1 MRLVT
6 DPLLTI
12 GAFARAVGLSAS
24 ALRYYDECGLLTPAE
39 VDDTTGYRYYTPALS
54 QQARLV
60 AQLRE
65 LGVPIHVMKQVVTG
79 SPEQGRAA
87 LRDLV
92 NAQQAT
98 TERVSSIV
106 GEVLA
111 ELDRTPVLTGPTR
124 ATVSGP
130 QLAAALRQVRP
141 ARAKGAST
149 PLGCVV
155 IDVDEQGLD
164 VVATNRHWM
173 AVRTLN
179 VVSSGSPTRCVLGAA
194 DAAEL
199 AGRLDACTEVDLEVT
214 ENRLTAAGGC
224 WAGRRPGLPGAPVV
238 PCWRRA
244 SGHAVRAATGRPH
257 GRGRVRP
264 TLRCDCH
271 GGRAP
276 LPGVPAGSGPSRRGS
291 GYRLRSFGGDALV
304 QHSGAAVD
312 GLHPGPGGGVG
323 DDVTPI
329 GPLRISSPYQ
339 PGFLALLMP
348 RCEE

>member
-1 MRLVT
+1 VRLVT

-79 SPEQGRAA
+79 SPEQGRAV

-98 TERVSSIV
+98 TKRVSSIV

-130 QLAAALRQVRP
+130 QLAAAFVR
-141 ARAKGAST
+141 S
-149 PLGCVV
+149 
-155 IDVDEQGLD
+155 
-164 VVATNRHWM
+164 
-173 AVRTLN
+173 VR
-179 VVSSGSPTRCVLGAA
+179 R
-194 DAAEL
+194 
-199 AGRLDACTEVDLEVT
+199 
-214 ENRLTAAGGC
+214 
-224 WAGRRPGLPGAPVV
+224 GRRE
-238 PCWRRA
+238 
-244 SGHAVRAATGRPH
+244 
-257 GRGRVRP
+257 
-264 TLRCDCH
+264 
-271 GGRAP
+271 RAP
-276 LPGVPAGSGPSRRGS
+276 RWDAWLLTLTSR
-291 GYRLRSFGGDALV
+291 V
-304 QHSGAAVD
+304 W
-312 GLHPGPGGGVG
+312 
-323 DDVTPI
+323 TW
-329 GPLRISSPYQ
+329 SP
-339 PGFLALLMP
+339 PTGTGW
-348 RCEE
+348 RCGR

>member
-1 MRLVT
+1 MRRVT

-65 LGVPIHVMKQVVTG
+65 LGVPIHVMKQVLTG
-79 SPEQGRAA
+79 SPEQGRAV
-87 LRDLV
+87 LRELV

-106 GEVLA
+106 GQVLA
-111 ELDRTPVLTGPTR
+111 ELDRTPEPAGPTR
-124 ATVSGP
+124 ATVSGL

-141 ARAKGAST
+141 ARAKGART

-155 IDVDEQGLD
+155 IDVDERGLD

-173 AVRTLN
+173 AVRTVN
-179 VVSSGSPTRCVLGAA
+179 VVSSGPPTRCVLSAA

-199 AGRLDACTEVDLEVT
+199 AERLDSCTEVDLDIT
-214 ENRLTAAGGC
+214 GNRLIAAGGC
-224 WAGRRPGLPGAPVV
+224 WAGDDRAYPAHRLFLAGLEAAVTRCVLP
-238 PCWRRA
+238 RA
-244 SGHAVRAATGRPH
+244 DLMAAVE
-257 GRGRVRP
+257 
-264 TLRCDCH
+264 
-271 GGRAP
+271 
-276 LPGVPAGSGPSRRGS
+276 S
-291 GYRLRSFGGDALV
+291 V
-304 QHSGAAVD
+304 QRFAVTVAVD
-312 GLHPGPGGGVG
+312 GTRCRVSRRAQDPAVEVAATVSGPPVVMHVSSTLVQRAMNSTLGPEV
-323 DDVTPI
+323 VWEMASPI

-339 PGFLALLMP
+339 PGYLALLMP
-348 RCEE
+348 RREE